1 MKKSKKL
8 VTTDDLAII
17 VAKGFDD
24 VKKEFKTELNSF
36 KGETEN
42 NFKKVRNDLDS
53 FKVET
58 EDNFRKV
65 RNDILNVGD
74 RFVPRHEF
82 DSFLTRFHRL
92 EQKVD
97 AKIAK

>member
-1 MKKSKKL
+1 MKKNKKS
-8 VTTDDLAII
+8 VTTDDLAIM
-17 VAKGFDD
+17 VARGFDD

-36 KGETEN
+36 KGETEE
-42 NFKKVRNDLDS
+42 NFKKVRNDLTS

-58 EDNFRKV
+58 EDNFKKV

-82 DSFLTRFHRL
+82 DSFLVRYHRL

-97 AKIAK
+97 GKITK